1 MQTHPTH
8 YPTDLTD
15 EEWNQIN
22 SLVPAPK
29 SGKGKRGRPV
39 KLDRR
44 SLLNAIFYV
53 VRAGCAW
60 RLLPSDFGPWQTV
73 YGYFRVWSQDWTWEF
88 IHDVLRD
95 CVRKTEGRR
104 VAPTAAI
111 VDSQSVKT
119 PDQAGERGYDAG
131 KKISGRKRHVAVD
144 CLGLILAL
152 MITPAAVQDRDA
164 ARPLIKALVSMYGR
178 LQIIWADGGYLGALV
193 NWVKQLRPFGKLRLE
208 IVRRCDDVKGF
219 KVLPRRWVVERTF
232 GWLFK
237 SRRLCRDYEVRLD
250 HSAATQ
256 RALAGR
262 PRRRNVTGNDYA
274 GQPILPAPY
283 SAKEQFLSV
292 EPGEIC
298 HYICVP

>member
-1 MQTHPTH
+1 MQTHPTC
-8 YPTDLTD
+8 YPTDLSD
-15 EEWNQIN
+15 EEWNQIK

-29 SGKGKRGRPV
+29 SGPGKRGRPV
-39 KLDRR
+39 GIDRR
-44 SLLNAIFYV
+44 SLLNAVFYV
-53 VRAGCAW
+53 VRSGCAW
-60 RLLPSDFGPWQTV
+60 RLLPSDFGPWRTV
-73 YGYFRVWSQDWTWEF
+73 YGYFRAWSQDWTWAF

-95 CVRKTEGRR
+95 CVRKTEGRK

-144 CLGLILAL
+144 CLGLILAVV
-152 MITPAAVQDRDA
+152 ITPASIQDRAA
-164 ARPLIKALVSMYGR
+164 ARPLIQTLVSLYGR
-178 LQIIWADGGYLGALV
+178 LQIIWADGGYLGTLV
-193 NWVKQLRPFGKLRLE
+193 HWVKQLRPFGKLRLE

-250 HSAATQ
+250 HSAAMI
-256 RALAGR
+256 RICMIRIMIRRLA
-262 PRRRNVTGNDYA
+262 A
-274 GQPILPAPY
+274 I
-283 SAKEQFLSV
+283 
-292 EPGEIC
+292 
-298 HYICVP
+298 